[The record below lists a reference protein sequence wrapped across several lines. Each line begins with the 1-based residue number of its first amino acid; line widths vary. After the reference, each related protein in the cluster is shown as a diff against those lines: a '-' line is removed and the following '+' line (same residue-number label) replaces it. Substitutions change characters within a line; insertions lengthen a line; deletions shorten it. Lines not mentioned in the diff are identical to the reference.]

1 MVPKAAEITMSKTGV
16 LLTNLGSPD
25 STDTGDVRTYL
36 REFLSDPRVI
46 DIPAPI
52 RSAILN
58 LAILPFRPRKSA
70 EAYEK
75 VWTDEGSPLIIS
87 TERICEKLS
96 NRIDVPI
103 EIGMRYGNPSTASGI
118 EKLLAQGVTQI
129 FLVPLYPHYAMS
141 SYETGVVKVREELE
155 RIAPDVDLW
164 VQPPFYQDEDYIAA
178 LAEQA
183 RPHLEKDFDVLLFSY
198 HGIPERHLRKT
209 DPSHAYCLE
218 DARCC
223 EKANPAHA
231 TCYRAQC
238 YATSRAFAEHV
249 GLAREKWH
257 VSFQS
262 RLGNDPW
269 LKPYTDLELE
279 AFPSRGF
286 KKILV
291 MCPAFISDC
300 LETLEEIAMEGHEI
314 FEEAGG
320 HEFTYIPCLNES
332 DPWIEVLERFV
343 SDFED
348 GRLRAA

>member
-1 MVPKAAEITMSKTGV
+1 MPKTGI

-25 STDTGDVRTYL
+25 TTKTGDVRRYL

-58 LAILPFRPRKSA
+58 LAILPFRPRESA

-87 TERICEKLS
+87 TEKIRDKLAS
-96 NRIDVPI
+96 RLEGMPI
-103 EIGMRYGNPSTASGI
+103 EIGMRYGNPTSASGI
-118 EKLLAQGVTQI
+118 EKLVAQGVTQI
-129 FLVPLYPHYAMS
+129 FQIPLYPHYAMS
-141 SYETGVVKVREELE
+141 SYETGVVKVRTDLE
-155 RIAPDVDLW
+155 KIAPDVDLW
-164 VQPPFYQDEDYIAA
+164 VQPPFYADDDYIDALVESAA
-178 LAEQA
+178 
-183 RPHLEKDFDVLLFSY
+183 PHLEEDFDVLLFSY

-209 DPSHAYCLE
+209 DPSNAYCLE
-218 DARCC
+218 DPRCC

-238 YATSRAFAEHV
+238 FATSRLFAERA
-249 GLAREKWH
+249 GLPREKWH

-262 RLGNDPW
+262 RLGSDPW
-269 LKPYTDLELE
+269 LKPYTDQELE
-279 AFPSRGF
+279 AFPTRGF
-286 KKILV
+286 KKIMV

-320 HEFTYIPCLNES
+320 HEFTYIPCLNENEA
-332 DPWIEVLERFV
+332 WIDVLERMV
-343 SDFED
+343 RDYED